1 MASGEDRIDR
11 MAKVVKRLSLK
22 RQKLVLALVEELA
35 ADQGVAADAS
45 IEPLTAHID
54 TWVTKLKS
62 EMRSEGTIRLY
73 RYRLEQALGDI
84 PEPSSLSIQQ
94 YLAKRLERGESRASV
109 ENRRKAMASFFR
121 FLHEEGLIPDNPMA
135 KVRAIRVPILEKRLP
150 NPEDVHR
157 VLDVGYL
164 RARDASKMRMI
175 VILLMTAGFRL
186 GEAISLRRENVNLDR
201 QELAVVGKGNKRRV
215 VPLVKPTVDSLREYM
230 AANPSDSPFVF
241 PGNTRHGHAEIHNI
255 EKTLRRACIRA
266 GVAPFTPHQLRHLFA
281 TEMLKN
287 GAKLEVVSKILGHS
301 SIKVTVDVYRSIGTG
316 EMHEEIEKH
325 GLVARK
331 RRIDT

>member
-1 MASGEDRIDR
+1 VTNGEDRIDR
-11 MAKVVKRLSLK
+11 MARVVKCLSPK
-22 RQKLVLALVEELA
+22 KQKLVLALVEELA
-35 ADQGVAADAS
+35 ADQGVTADAS
-45 IEPLTAHID
+45 IEPLTVHID
-54 TWVTKLKS
+54 IWVTKLKS

-73 RYRLEQALGDI
+73 RYRLEQALGEI
-84 PEPSSLSIQQ
+84 PEPSSLGIQG
-94 YLAKRLERGESRASV
+94 YLAKRLEQGESRASV

-121 FLHEEGLIPDNPMA
+121 FLHEEGIIPDNPMA

-150 NPEDVHR
+150 NPEDVQR

-175 VILLMTAGFRL
+175 VILLMTAGLRL

-201 QELAVVGKGNKRRV
+201 RELTVIGKGSKQRT
-215 VPLVKPTVDSLREYM
+215 VPLLQPTVDSLREYM
-230 AANPSDSPFVF
+230 RANPGESPFVF
-241 PGNTRHGHAEIHNI
+241 PGKTTHGHAEIHNI

-266 GVAPFTPHQLRHLFA
+266 GVEPFTPHQLRHLFA

-301 SIKVTVDVYRSIGTG
+301 SIKVTVDVYRSISTG

-325 GLVARK
+325 GLTASELGSG
-331 RRIDT
+331 